1 VRIRSTFRARWLIG
15 LPALTVLVT
24 LAAAGFASA
33 GATDW
38 RQKVDASVLTKA
50 GAAGNTQF
58 FVYLEDQAD
67 LSGAYALD
75 TKQAKGSYVYGRLTS
90 MAQQTQAPLLAK
102 LNSLG
107 VRHESFWITNAILV
121 VGGAGAVQVMAE
133 RPEVA
138 HVYAVGTG
146 GLDPPVDTP
155 RRSTNATTGASL
167 ALAVGNNISH
177 VNADDVW
184 ALGYTGQGAVVA
196 SADTGVEWTHPALRA
211 KYRGWNGSTANHDYN
226 WHDANPIPNPQC
238 PAPSPEPCDDDEVL
252 GGGHGT
258 HTTGTMVGDD
268 GAENQIGMAPGAKW
282 IACRNMNNGVG
293 VIVTYMDCMEW
304 FLAPTKI
311 DGTAPDPA
319 KAPDVVNNSWGC
331 VEVCP
336 APALQDTLQ
345 ASRAAGIFYAVS
357 AGNDGL
363 GGPPPA
369 AGCSTIEHPLARYP
383 ESFTVGATYIGT
395 DAIAEFSSR
404 GPVLGDPSAPLGLMK
419 PNIAAPGVD
428 VRSSL
433 KGGGYGLLS
442 GTSMAGPHVA
452 GLVALIISANPA
464 LRGNI
469 DRLEDI
475 IEQSAV
481 HLTTD
486 EGCGGDTTT
495 QVPNNTFG
503 WGRIDALAAIRAA
516 RETLP
521 PPGASGDTATGGGW
535 LADSNGA
542 KLNFGFNAKRKGAGF
557 DGNLQLNDKAA
568 DVKIHLKQVTSLGE
582 VQAPC
587 GEVPE
592 TASSLQLRGNG
603 TFNGLNAT
611 FRVCVQDNGE
621 GSKAVGSD
629 RLYLECT
636 AGCSYNTG
644 SRTPDDSIDGGNVQV
659 RRTTPVSGGGTAPQP
674 TGAPQASVLVLDPLL
689 MTGGV
694 AGQAQLFTVTV
705 YDQYQEPLGNAS
717 VTLTRTTAGGLVE
730 RLNGVTGLAGTVTF
744 TALNLGQPTEYIARA
759 GAAQSNAI
767 QVTPPGLP

>member
-1 VRIRSTFRARWLIG
+1 
-15 LPALTVLVT
+15 VLS
-24 LAAAGFASA
+24 AAAA
-33 GATDW
+33 D
-38 RQKVDASVLTKA
+38 
-50 GAAGNTQF
+50 NTQF
-58 FVYLEDQAD
+58 FVDLKDQAD

-75 TKQAKGSYVYGRLTS
+75 TKQAKGSYVYQRLTS
-90 MAQQTQAPLLAK
+90 VAQQTQAPLLAK

-107 VRHESFWITNAILV
+107 VRHESFWITNAIWV
-121 VGGAGAVQVMAE
+121 VGRAGAVQAMAE
-133 RPEVA
+133 RPEVE

-155 RRSTNATTGASL
+155 GGANTTKRANL
-167 ALAVGNNISH
+167 ALTVGNNISH

-196 SADTGVEWTHPALRA
+196 SADTGVEWTHPALKA

-226 WHDANPIPNPQC
+226 WHDGNPNPLNMPC
-238 PAPSPEPCDDDEVL
+238 PGPSPEPCDDDELL

-268 GAENQIGMAPGAKW
+268 GAGNQIGMAPDAKW

-293 VIVTYMDCMEW
+293 VIPTYLDCMEW
-304 FLAPTKI
+304 FIAPTKI
-311 DGTAPDPA
+311 DGSAPDPA

-336 APALQDTLQ
+336 APALQDTLR

-369 AGCSTIEHPLARYP
+369 AGCSTLQHPLARYP

-404 GPVLGDPSAPLGLMK
+404 GPVLGDPTAPLGLLK
-419 PNIAAPGVD
+419 PNISAPGVD

-452 GLVALIISANPA
+452 GLVALIISANPK
-464 LRGNI
+464 LRGKV
-469 DRLEDI
+469 DKSEDI
-475 IEQSAV
+475 IEQTAV
-481 HLTTD
+481 HLTTN
-486 EGCGGDTTT
+486 EGCGGDTST
-495 QVPNNTFG
+495 QIPNNTFG
-503 WGRIDALAAIRAA
+503 WGRIDALAAIREA
-516 RETLP
+516 TTTPPP
-521 PPGASGDTATGGGW
+521 PPGDGDGGDKATGSGW
-535 LADSNGA
+535 LADVNGA
-542 KLNFGFNAKRKGAGF
+542 KINFGFNAKQQGTGF
-557 DGNLQLNDKAA
+557 MGNLQLNDKAD
-568 DVKIHLKQVTSLGE
+568 DVKIHLTQVTSLGAVE
-582 VQAPC
+582 EPC

-592 TASSLQLRGNG
+592 TASSLQFRGSG
-603 TFNGLNAT
+603 TFNGDSAS

-621 GSKAVGSD
+621 NSAESD
-629 RLYLECT
+629 RLHLECIDR
-636 AGCSYNTG
+636 CSYDTG
-644 SRTPDDSIDGGNVQV
+644 SRSPDDSIDGGNVQV
-659 RRTTPVSGGGTAPQP
+659 RRTTPVSSGGSAPQP
-674 TGAPQASVLVLDPLL
+674 TGAAQASVMVLDPLL

-705 YDQYQEPLGNAS
+705 YDQYQAPLSNAS
-717 VTLTRTTAGGLVE
+717 VTLTRTTPGGLVE
-730 RLNGVTGLAGTVTF
+730 TLNGVTGLAGTVTF
-744 TALNLGQPTEYIARA
+744 TALNLGQQTEYIARA
-759 GAAQSNAI
+759 GTAESNAI
-767 QVTPPGLP
+767 DVTPLGLP